1 MSPRRALNFLTEQ
14 TMTQGIEGITTAALA
29 LALDAASL
37 RQQAIAANIAN
48 AGTDGYQPVA
58 VDFESQLD
66 AARRELADG
75 RTLSAE
81 SLAGVAPRLVA
92 DPAVSAT
99 GLPAQVSLDLE
110 MAKLAQNG
118 VQYQALAAALGKQFS
133 LMALAVNDGK
143 K

>member
-1 MSPRRALNFLTEQ
+1 MTE
-14 TMTQGIEGITTAALA
+14 GIEGVTTASLA

-48 AGTDGYQPVA
+48 ADVEGYQPMT

-66 AARRELADG
+66 AAQRELGDG
-75 RTLSAE
+75 RGVSME
-81 SLAGVAPRLVA
+81 SLAGVAPRLVP
-92 DPAVSAT
+92 DMSTDAT
-99 GLPAQVSLDLE
+99 GLPAKVSLDIE
-110 MAKLAQNG
+110 MARLAQNG
-118 VQYQALAAALGKQFS
+118 VQYQALASALGKHYA

>member
-1 MSPRRALNFLTEQ
+1 
-14 TMTQGIEGITTAALA
+14 MTDGIEGITTAALG

-48 AGTDGYQPVA
+48 ADTEGYQPMA

-66 AARRELADG
+66 AAQRDLAEG
-75 RTLSAE
+75 RSISTN

-92 DPAVSAT
+92 DTALSAI
-99 GLPAQVSLDLE
+99 GLPAKVSLDME

-118 VQYQALAAALGKQFS
+118 VQYQALAAALGKHFA
-133 LMALAVNDGK
+133 LMSMAVNDGK